1 MIVFTTP
8 LTIKVIHSWIQV
20 AFFRFRG
27 AAKNTFYLKKIRVT
41 HVLNAAEGNG
51 PGYVDT
57 DQNFYRVFGIKYK
70 GLKLLDAVHTNI
82 AMYFN
87 GAANYI
93 DDALKQGGKRVVLE
107 YIIYLDPEIEW

>member
-1 MIVFTTP
+1 M
-8 LTIKVIHSWIQV
+8 
-20 AFFRFRG
+20 
-27 AAKNTFYLKKIRVT
+27 
-41 HVLNAAEGNG
+41 NAAEGSG

-70 GLKLLDAVHTNI
+70 GLKLQDAVHTNI

-93 DDALKQGGKRVVLE
+93 DDALKQGGKITIFWTENVIRIPRNKKSLLVGSFK
-107 YIIYLDPEIEW
+107 